1 MRTAARFHSFFC
13 GMPCELT
20 LDVPKS
26 GTVAAV
32 GGCPA
37 CRDEI
42 AAFRKEDR
50 PPVVAGRR
58 TALAPAIDAAARIL
72 SEARAA
78 FIYGLSR
85 SATATAGRAAA
96 LAALVR
102 GVIDV
107 EGSEEIRADLFAL
120 QTFGLPTA
128 TFGEI
133 RDRADLLLLWRC
145 DPRLTHRHLFE
156 VPPRPAL
163 TRAPERAIV
172 VVPAAGHPSA
182 RTTDL
187 ILPAGPGG
195 DLEAALALRAMAG
208 GASIEGDAAGGVPL
222 AALAEAS
229 DRLRRARYSAIFWAP
244 AATAGPSGA
253 AVASTLTL
261 LARDLNREARCVARP
276 LGAGGNVAG
285 AMTALAA
292 ATGFPCTVGFGSGAV
307 RFAPGEFGAA
317 RMIGERC
324 ADTVLYLGAR
334 SGGHIKDDTG
344 ARGRKRPRRPRLVV
358 VGPRLPAEVS
368 DPDVWI
374 PTALPGLTSAGT
386 ALRSDGVTVVLR
398 ALLPTRRPTEDE
410 VLDTL
415 TRRVGEEA
423 RRR

>member
-1 MRTAARFHSFFC
+1 MRTPVRFHSFFC

-37 CRDEI
+37 CRDEL
-42 AAFRKEDR
+42 AAFREEAR

-58 TALAPAIDAAARIL
+58 TTLAAAIDAAARIL

-107 EGSEEIRADLFAL
+107 EGSEEVRADLFAL

-133 RDRADLLLLWRC
+133 RERADLLLLWRC

-156 VPPRPAL
+156 VPPRPAV
-163 TRAPERAIV
+163 AGAAERAVV

-182 RTTDL
+182 PTTDPPTGQATEL
-187 ILPAGPGG
+187 ILPVGPGG
-195 DLEAALALRAMAG
+195 DLEAALVLRAIAG
-208 GASIEGDAAGGVPL
+208 GASIEGEAAGGVPL
-222 AALAEAS
+222 AALTKAS
-229 DRLRRARYSAIFWAP
+229 ARLRRARYSAILWAP

-292 ATGFPCTVGFGSGAV
+292 ATGFPCAVGFGSGAA
-307 RFAPGEFGAA
+307 RFAPGEVDAA
-317 RMIGERC
+317 PMIGEPR
-324 ADTVLYLGAR
+324 ADTVMFLGAR
-334 SGGHIKDDTG
+334 F
-344 ARGRKRPRRPRLVV
+344 R
-358 VGPRLPAEVS
+358 
-368 DPDVWI
+368 
-374 PTALPGLTSAGT
+374 
-386 ALRSDGVTVVLR
+386 
-398 ALLPTRRPTEDE
+398 
-410 VLDTL
+410 
-415 TRRVGEEA
+415 
-423 RRR
+423 